1 MSLRNGM
8 SIAQAHFEPRAWF
21 RGVFADETPVGFVML
36 SEDSDK
42 QEYFLWRFMI
52 AAEHQ
57 GQGYGRGALELV
69 VDRVRRLPG
78 ATELLSSYVPGDDG
92 PWNFYLRSGFVET
105 SEVEGA
111 ERVIRLAL

>member
-1 MSLRNGM
+1 M
-8 SIAQAHFEPRAWF
+8 
-21 RGVFADETPVGFVML
+21 
-36 SEDSDK
+36 
-42 QEYFLWRFMI
+42 
-52 AAEHQ
+52 
-57 GQGYGRGALELV
+57 
-69 VDRVRRLPG
+69 RRLPG